1 MASAAS
7 YIQDLQSRGQY
18 QFTTE
23 EAVRELGGGIGAVRA
38 ALRRLKDKTL
48 VASPYRGFFVIV
60 PPEYRQI
67 GCLPADQFVP
77 NLMEHLGEPY
87 YAALLSAAMYHGAAH
102 QRPQVFQVMIPRAR
116 RTIAC
121 GGVRVG
127 FTARHDMVDTPII
140 ERNTPRGVLRI
151 ASPEATALEIIGYA
165 GRSGGLNNVATLL
178 QELVEVLDPAALQI
192 EAYRSP
198 LAWVQRLGYL
208 LVLVNANQ
216 HANVLDVVLANSN
229 PFIVA
234 LSPSLTKGGVPRD
247 PRWKVAVNTEVE
259 PDL

>member
-18 QFTTE
+18 HFTTE
-23 EAVRELGGGIGAVRA
+23 DAVRELGGSIAAVRA
-38 ALRRLKDKTL
+38 ALRRLKSKTL
-48 VASPYRGFFVIV
+48 VANPYRGFYVIV

-77 NLMEHLGEPY
+77 DLMEHLGEPY
-87 YAALLSAAMYHGAAH
+87 YVALLSAAMYHGAAH
-102 QRPQVFQVMIPRAR
+102 QRPQVFQVMLPRAR
-116 RTIAC
+116 RTIAY
-121 GGVRVG
+121 GRVRVG

-151 ASPEATALEIIGYA
+151 ASPEATALELVGYA
-165 GRSGGLNNVATLL
+165 DRSGGLNNVATVL
-178 QELVEVLDPAALQI
+178 QELVEVVDPAALQV
-192 EAYRSP
+192 EARRSP
-198 LAWVQRLGYL
+198 LAWAQRLGYL
-208 LVLVNANQ
+208 LVFVGANQ
-216 HANVLDVVLANSN
+216 HANALNPVLSNGN

-234 LSPSLTKGGVPRD
+234 LSPSLTNAGARRD
-247 PRWKVAVNTEVE
+247 PRWKVAINTDVE